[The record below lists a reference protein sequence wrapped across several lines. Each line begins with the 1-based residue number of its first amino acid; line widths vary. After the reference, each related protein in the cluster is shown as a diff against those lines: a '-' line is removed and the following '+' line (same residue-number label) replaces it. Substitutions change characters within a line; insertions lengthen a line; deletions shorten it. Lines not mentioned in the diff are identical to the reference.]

1 MPPRL
6 AAALWSLAATL
17 TFSLVYSSGKLI
29 DGIVPAFQIVLI
41 RYASGFVVALIAAR
55 ATGHS
60 WRQMFTTDRRP
71 LHFLRA
77 LCGAGAGVATITAT
91 LHMPLADAAALG
103 LTQGLFLVL
112 LAVLVLGERLSW
124 RQVLA
129 TVICA
134 GGALVIVRSEA
145 ATSELALGI
154 GPGFALFGAFLVA
167 SEVTLLKFLSMR
179 ESTAAMIVHVNGFA
193 LLILGIPA
201 LWFAEPMD
209 LALLAALCLLGP
221 MALAGQWFN
230 VQGYRLADA
239 AFLAPFSYAAVL
251 FSAVIGFAAQ
261 GEIPG
266 ASTWLGALLIAAG
279 GLLLVQRGA
288 QKPA

>member
-6 AAALWSLAATL
+6 AAALWALAATL

-29 DGIVPAFQIVLI
+29 GGIVPAFQIVLI

-55 ATGHS
+55 ATGHT
-60 WRQMFTTDRRP
+60 WRQMFTTERRS

-77 LCGAGAGVATITAT
+77 LCGAGAGVATIYAT
-91 LHMPLADAAALG
+91 FHMPLADAAALG

-124 RQVLA
+124 RQAAA
-129 TVICA
+129 TFICA

-145 ATSELALGI
+145 VASDLHLGI
-154 GPGFALFGAFLVA
+154 GPGFALLGAFLVA

-179 ESTAAMIVHVNGFA
+179 ESTAAMIVHVNAFA

-209 LALLAALCLLGP
+209 LALLAGLCVLGP

-261 GEIPG
+261 GEIPS

-279 GLLLVQRGA
+279 GLLLIQRR
-288 QKPA
+288 